1 MLTNCYDM
9 ETPLNGRTDAL
20 DDFFLEWHM
29 TLSGKKVKFASR
41 TEGENILHGVKK
53 IKSFECITGQG

>member
-1 MLTNCYDM
+1 MLTICYDM

-20 DDFFLEWHM
+20 DDFSLNDIWHCQ
-29 TLSGKKVKFASR
+29 GEKVKFASR
-41 TEGENILHGVKK
+41 TEGQNILHGVKK